1 MSAVIEKPCPAAMS
15 ARTMPTSETGMV
27 KSMTKGR
34 RSDLNCDAMIMKTTM
49 TASPSA
55 RPRPENVVRIS
66 STWPTKSKLDVARAR
81 VALRAPLEL
90 GRRRCRCRAPRSA

>member
-1 MSAVIEKPCPAAMS
+1 MIEKPWPAAIS

-34 RSDLNCDAMIMKTTM
+34 RIDLNCEAMIMKTTI

-55 RPRPENVVRIS
+55 RPRPEKVVRIS
-66 STWPTKSKLDVARAR
+66 STCPTNPNFRWAVRGSARRAR
-81 VALRAPLEL
+81 S
-90 GRRRCRCRAPRSA
+90 RSAATLPMSRPSVCM